1 MKLVTVEAAFPAAD
15 LDRAVALFEE
25 QAGAVRAM
33 DGCEGY
39 ALYRAAGESGTVGII
54 QRWRSTQA
62 LDAYR
67 ASPTFATLG
76 QGLKPLMSAPPVT
89 TVAEIDG

>member
-25 QAGAVRAM
+25 QAGTVRAM

-39 ALYRAAGESGTVGII
+39 ALYRAAGDGGAVGII
-54 QRWRSTQA
+54 QRWRSMEA
-62 LDAYR
+62 FDAYR
-67 ASPTFATLG
+67 TSFAFATLG
-76 QGLKPLMSAPPVT
+76 QGLRPLMSGPPVT
-89 TVAEIDG
+89 TVAQIDG